1 MLQHLFS
8 PSGATSLFHTCWHIG
23 SKIQISESDLHAWLQ
38 FFFRG
43 VHICVRFFV
52 AEAQAVNANGFPA
65 PEHEFGMVN
74 PLAKVSIM
82 IGKTSV
88 T

>member
-1 MLQHLFS
+1 MLGCNLF
-8 PSGATSLFHTCWHIG
+8 
-23 SKIQISESDLHAWLQ
+23 
-38 FFFRG
+38 
-43 VHICVRFFV
+43 CVAYAYVCFFFV